1 MFPRFRRPPII
12 DKVNA
17 FSSCW
22 REFYGETKLPSVWT
36 PFWYLKSE
44 PFWHFKHNGD
54 EELLKGLLMFAGH
67 PSVGQMRPVIKY
79 AYFDKA
85 LFDYMENEG
94 CRDRLKLVL
103 IEKYIC

>member
-1 MFPRFRRPPII
+1 
-12 DKVNA
+12 
-17 FSSCW
+17 
-22 REFYGETKLPSVWT
+22 
-36 PFWYLKSE
+36 
-44 PFWHFKHNGD
+44 
-54 EELLKGLLMFAGH
+54 MFAGH